1 MIKRD
6 EVSNPNSCL
15 NRAKDD
21 EMVFVLLA
29 RDEAAAYAIGQWAK
43 KRIEL
48 GKNTPDDA
56 QIVEA
61 MTCAGVMEEQRMSSP
76 HGT

>member
-29 RDEAAAYAIGQWAK
+29 RDEAAAHMVGQNA
-43 KRIEL
+43 R
-48 GKNTPDDA
+48 
-56 QIVEA
+56 
-61 MTCAGVMEEQRMSSP
+61 
-76 HGT
+76 